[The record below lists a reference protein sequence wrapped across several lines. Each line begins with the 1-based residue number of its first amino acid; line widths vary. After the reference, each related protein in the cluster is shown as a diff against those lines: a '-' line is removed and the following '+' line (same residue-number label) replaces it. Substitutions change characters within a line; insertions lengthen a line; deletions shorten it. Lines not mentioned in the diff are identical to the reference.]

1 MQSQLETLKKENPN
15 IETICVDLRNWDE
28 TKKAVQS
35 VLPVDLLVNSAGVI
49 YNKPFLD
56 ATEEDFNQTF
66 AVNVKAM
73 MNVSQVVAKDMIERK
88 IIGGSIV
95 NLSSQASEAAL
106 KDHVVYCSSKGAV
119 QMMTR

>member
-1 MQSQLETLKKENPN
+1 MKSQLESLKKENPS
-15 IETICVDLRNWDE
+15 IETVCVDLRNWDE
-28 TKKAVQS
+28 TKKAVRS

-49 YNKPFLD
+49 YNKPFLE
-56 ATEEDFNQTF
+56 ATENDFDQTF

-73 MNVSQVVAKDMIERK
+73 MNVSQIVAKDMIQKK
-88 IIGGSIV
+88 ISGSIV